1 MGKGVKARPTPQQ
14 CDNIRKDISLVYE
27 AFNEV
32 GWACDC
38 PEHRAMVRL
47 AWHEGAT
54 ATSARVGLSFP
65 QLHSPK
71 SWQLISV
78 NIEKDQQVNT
88 ELVVQAPS
96 SPRLSPRISPQRS
109 PRLSPQSPPSKL
121 KSKIQLARFWPRHEK
136 RLDGTENGPAAV
148 DEYVQVAALPAAP
161 LAAPSTIPVPLPP
174 PEISCICRFINDTR
188 DTKHGVIRLQR
199 EMGGDPVVVKLL
211 KGGAADTESEA
222 AVLGSL
228 LKGSKGQQSSIAEL
242 SRKHRLEIAAAAA
255 WAALY
260 LCDTPWLGADWGG
273 KDDMQIFLRTEGP
286 IHRSAAVRAV
296 YPSISHVFKSA
307 SASSSQDSAIRNV
320 PPAAAAASF
329 QSGQIRNRVLFTLGI
344 LLLEL
349 GLGKTFEHIRQKAGR
364 QARDDGGPSP
374 PEVPAAPLGDYEIAT
389 GLIDKVHLREGA
401 MYGDALQ
408 RCLRCEFPGRDSTKN
423 FQHQSF
429 RKDFFSGVVEPLQT
443 TFESCIG

>member
-1 MGKGVKARPTPQQ
+1 
-14 CDNIRKDISLVYE
+14 VYE

-47 AWHEGAT
+47 AWHVGVT
-54 ATSARVGLSFP
+54 ATSAKVELSFP
-65 QLHSPK
+65 QLHSPT

-78 NIEKDQQVNT
+78 NLERDQQGSTKSAVPDP
-88 ELVVQAPS
+88 L
-96 SPRLSPRISPQRS
+96 SPRLSPRLSPQPS
-109 PRLSPQSPPSKL
+109 PRLSPRALPAKL
-121 KSKIQLARFWPRHEK
+121 KSKIKIPRFWPRQEK
-136 RLDGTENGPAAV
+136 RPGGTEKGPAAV
-148 DEYVQVAALPAAP
+148 DEHAQVDTLPAAL
-161 LAAPSTIPVPLPP
+161 LAVPSTTPAPVRR
-174 PEISCICRFINDTR
+174 PEISCLCRFINDTQ
-188 DTKHGVIRLQR
+188 DTQHGVIRLQR
-199 EMGGDPVVVKLL
+199 EAGGDPVDVSFS
-211 KGGAADTESEA
+211 KGGGADPGSEA
-222 AVLGSL
+222 AVLASL
-228 LKGSKGQQSSIAEL
+228 LKSSKGQQPGIAEL

-273 KDDMQIFLRTEGP
+273 KDDMQIFLTAEGSIRP
-286 IHRSAAVRAV
+286 GAVVRAV

-307 SASSSQDSAIRNV
+307 SSSQGSAIGSAGV
-320 PPAAAAASF
+320 PPATAAASF
-329 QSGQIRNRVLFTLGI
+329 QSGQIRNRALFTLGV

-349 GLGKTFEHIRQKAGR
+349 SLGKTFEHIRQKAGR
-364 QARDDGGPSP
+364 QPRVDGGPSP
-374 PEVPAAPLGDYEIAT
+374 PEVLAAPLGDYEIAT
-389 GLIDKVHLREGA
+389 GLIDKVHLQEGA

-443 TFESCIG
+443 TFESCIA